1 MEAIEVTSLK
11 NRMVIS
17 VDKSLIS
24 KESLL
29 NFLERLQIENL
40 ARKANFDESVLEI
53 SEEIKRNWWK
63 ENKDWFLND

>member
-1 MEAIEVTSLK
+1 MDAIEVTSLK

-53 SEEIKRNWWK
+53 SEEIKRNWWEKNK
-63 ENKDWFLND
+63 EWFLND